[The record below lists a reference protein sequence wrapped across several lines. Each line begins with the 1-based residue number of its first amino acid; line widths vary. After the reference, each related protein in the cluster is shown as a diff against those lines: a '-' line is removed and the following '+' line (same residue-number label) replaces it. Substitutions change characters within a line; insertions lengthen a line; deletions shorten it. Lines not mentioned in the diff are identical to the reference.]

1 MEKNIAQAFAELSH
15 FGRDIQEIS
24 YTDFW
29 NVLRENEDAQVQNIQ
44 CTDFPCEYTY
54 FSIDGWDY
62 YCYDYLIT
70 YYDGYDSSL
79 YVCKVKRA
87 TIQEIKD
94 IVSWISN

>member
-62 YCYDYLIT
+62 YCYDYCKFRI
-70 YYDGYDSSL
+70 YSSL
-79 YVCKVKRA
+79 Y
-87 TIQEIKD
+87 QLNYYH
-94 IVSWISN
+94 SYLISLF